1 MRTAAAV
8 LAVAIGSLAAGSPDR
23 DGQSP
28 QFRSGVDVVE
38 LNVAVLSGRRVVA
51 DLTAADFEVTD
62 NGVRQQVLS
71 VTRELLPIDVTMVV
85 DTSESVTESLI
96 RSILSAVNRIRERLR
111 PEDRV
116 SLVTFNQR
124 IQERVALLPPPA
136 VRAIEI
142 GRPTGQTSLND
153 AIAVVLAQRPATDR
167 RQMAIVFTDGYDSTS
182 ILTED
187 DVMNLAGRSST
198 TVFAVSRAP
207 IGALIQPESFFQR
220 VTAATGGVAQ
230 TVPAYTIV
238 STADRTVMRRNDNIL
253 DDSFIKALEDFRS
266 SYVVRYNLAGVPRPG
281 WHAVV
286 VKVIKSGRYQV
297 RTRTGYMGG

>member
-1 MRTAAAV
+1 
-8 LAVAIGSLAAGSPDR
+8 
-23 DGQSP
+23 
-28 QFRSGVDVVE
+28 
-38 LNVAVLSGRRVVA
+38 
-51 DLTAADFEVTD
+51 
-62 NGVRQQVLS
+62 VLS

-96 RSILSAVNRIRERLR
+96 RAILSAVNRIRERLR

-124 IQERVALLPPPA
+124 IQERVALLAPPA
-136 VRAIEI
+136 VKAIEI
-142 GRPTGQTSLND
+142 GRPAGQTSLND
-153 AIAVVLAQRPATDR
+153 AIAVVLAQQPATDR
-167 RQMAIVFTDGYDSTS
+167 RQMAIVFTDGYDSSS

-187 DVMNLAGRSST
+187 DVMDLAGRSST

-230 TVPAYTIV
+230 AVPAYTIV
-238 STADRTVMRRNDNIL
+238 TSSPDRVEMRRNDSIL
-253 DDSFIKALEDFRS
+253 DDAFIKALEDFRS

-281 WHAVV
+281 WHAVA